1 MDHKRFVKS
10 LSTADKAQLITRSNT
25 HGLRHLMA
33 YCGLMAMTGCWIYF
47 ALPLWHIMLIPH
59 GILIAFL
66 FTLQHECTHNTP
78 FKSIWLNSVVGHVI
92 AFLLF
97 QPFLWFRYF
106 HLAYHKYTNIAGE
119 DPELNGSE
127 KPKTWGA
134 FLRHLSTLEYWW
146 AKITTLARNTLGPL
160 NAPYIPPRKRHS
172 LRIESGLLIV
182 AYSVVFALGPIA
194 LLWIWMVPLFIGFPV
209 LRLYLLAEHGRCPEV
224 EDMFLNTRTTLST
237 RIVRFLAW
245 NMPYHAEHHAMP
257 SVPFHRLPH
266 LHSMTAAHLGQL
278 SDGYAQFSKEYVAT
292 FGD

>member
-33 YCGLMAMTGCWIYF
+33 YCGLIAMTGCWIYF

-106 HLAYHKYTNIAGE
+106 HLAYHKYTNIAGK
-119 DPELNGSE
+119 DPELNASE

-160 NAPYIPPRKRHS
+160 NAPYIPP
-172 LRIESGLLIV
+172 ENDA
-182 AYSVVFALGPIA
+182 AYALNRA
-194 LLWIWMVPLFIGFPV
+194 
-209 LRLYLLAEHGRCPEV
+209 C
-224 EDMFLNTRTTLST
+224 
-237 RIVRFLAW
+237 
-245 NMPYHAEHHAMP
+245 
-257 SVPFHRLPH
+257 
-266 LHSMTAAHLGQL
+266 
-278 SDGYAQFSKEYVAT
+278 
-292 FGD
+292 